1 MKATDSEI
9 VDFFRSN
16 QGNLTQER
24 NDFLLPQIVDFV
36 EKKRWVEV
44 SPEYQRRLVW
54 SRKKK
59 SRLIESLLM
68 NVPVP
73 PVYLFE
79 RDFSRYEVMDG
90 QQRINTIV
98 EFYQN
103 RLRLGSLDAWPILN
117 GKTYAD
123 LPEYVQRGLDRRRIG
138 ATVIFSDLMNRD
150 SGSSDIRRQVFDRL
164 NTGGVQLNAQE
175 LRNCLFPGEFNRMLL
190 RLSSLAKFT
199 DAFGIPRHADHIV
212 NRKVSEAL
220 TNNSMY
226 RRMRDTEIVLRF
238 FAFRKVSQLRG
249 SIPKILDRCMERNL
263 NINEAE
269 ALSLQKRFED
279 ALDVAT
285 CIYPDQVFDLP
296 GKHAK
301 DRASVP
307 LYDATMIA
315 IDRKIAH
322 QDLIARSGPAI
333 LGRLEALLDD
343 SNNYDIIIGKP
354 GTAKAIH
361 NRIDLVTT
369 VMSETLD
376 L

>member
-1 MKATDSEI
+1 MQATDSEI
-9 VDFFRSN
+9 IDFFRKN

-36 EKKRWVEV
+36 ERKRWVEV

-54 SRKKK
+54 PRKKK

-79 RDFSRYEVMDG
+79 RDLSRYEVMDG
-90 QQRINTIV
+90 QQRISTIV

-103 RLRLGSLDAWPILN
+103 RLRLGSLSAWPILN
-117 GKTYAD
+117 GKTYTD
-123 LPEYVQRGLDRRRIG
+123 LPEDVKRGLDRRRIG
-138 ATVIFSDLMNRD
+138 ATVIFSDLMNKD
-150 SGSSDIRRQVFDRL
+150 SGPSDIRRQVFDRL

-190 RLSSLAKFT
+190 RLSSLPKFT
-199 DAFGIPRHADHIV
+199 DVFGIPRHSDHIT
-212 NRKVSEAL
+212 NRKVSVVLA
-220 TNNSMY
+220 TNSMY
-226 RRMRDTEIVLRF
+226 KRMRDTEIVLRF
-238 FAFRKVSQLRG
+238 FAFRKVSYLRS
-249 SIPKILDRCMERNL
+249 SIPKILDRCMEN
-263 NINEAE
+263 NVNVSEAE
-269 ALSLQKRFED
+269 VFVLQKRFED
-279 ALDVAT
+279 ALDVAV
-285 CIYPDQVFDLP
+285 CIYPEQVFDFP

-301 DRASVP
+301 GRASIP

-322 QDLIARSGPAI
+322 RDLISESGPAI
-333 LGRLEALLDD
+333 LKRLELLLDD
-343 SNNYDIIIGKP
+343 SDNYDIIIGKP
-354 GTAKAIH
+354 GTAQAIRR
-361 NRIDLVTT
+361 RIDLVTEVIT
-369 VMSETLD
+369 KTLD